1 MKKAFGKNDLD
12 KSNFSKRLY
21 VLSFVAIFMFCVI
34 LFRLFQ
40 IQIVKYEFYKAL
52 AQDQHEFFQKTFPR
66 RGEIFIRDKYSKQLY
81 PLAVN
86 KELNLIYAAP
96 KDIKNKKEIAAKLS
110 AILEMEESE
119 VNNIIS
125 KPDDPYE
132 VIKNKVQ
139 DDMAEN
145 IIQEKIFGIGV
156 APEIFRYYPGEQLAA
171 NVVGFVGFEG
181 NKKVGQYGI
190 ERYYNSRLE
199 GSLGFLELEK
209 DASGNWISF
218 GLKNAK
224 LPKDGE
230 DIILTID
237 QTIQYIAEK
246 KLDEAAEKCGAES
259 GNIIIIDPKSGAIIA
274 MAQYPSYNPNEY
286 QNQEDM
292 RIFLNSNVHN
302 VYEPGS
308 IQKPITMAI
317 GIDLKRVNPTTTY
330 IDEGLIKIDGWT
342 ISNSTPKKNGKQNMI
357 QVLEKSLNTGAVFV
371 QQEIGKKDF
380 YNYLKNFGLNQTTGI
395 EISGESQ
402 GNLSNLET
410 KSDINYAT
418 ASYGQGISVTPI
430 GMLTAIS
437 SFANEGKLMKPHIVE
452 ELIRSDG
459 SSEKIEPVV
468 VRQVVSSRTANLI
481 SAMMVS
487 VIENG
492 HTKKAKIDG
501 YKFAG
506 KTGTAQVPK
515 KEGGGYEKN
524 KTVHTFVGFG
534 PIPNPRF
541 SILVKLDNPQNGIW
555 AESTVGPVFKELSR
569 ELVNYYNIPP
579 TEK

>member
-1 MKKAFGKNDLD
+1 MKKVFGKNDRD
-12 KSNFSKRLY
+12 KSDFSKRLH
-21 VLSFVAIFMFCVI
+21 VLLFVVIFMFCAVM
-34 LFRLFQ
+34 FRLFQ

-52 AQDQHEFFQKTFPR
+52 AQDQHEFFQKTFPK
-66 RGEIFIRDKYSKQLY
+66 RGEIFIKDKYSDELY
-81 PLAVN
+81 PIAVN

-96 KDIKNKKEIAAKLS
+96 KSIENKKEASVKLS
-110 AILEMEESE
+110 SILGMEESKII
-119 VNNIIS
+119 NIIS
-125 KPDDPYE
+125 KPNDPYE

-139 DDMAEN
+139 DDVAEN
-145 IIQEKIFGIGV
+145 IRQEKIFGIGI
-156 APEIFRYYPGEQLAA
+156 APDIFRYYPGEQLAA
-171 NVVGFVGFEG
+171 NIVGFVGFEG
-181 NKKVGQYGI
+181 NKKIGQYGI
-190 ERYYNSRLE
+190 EGYYNSRLE

-209 DASGNWISF
+209 DAFGNWISF
-218 GLKNAK
+218 GMKSAQT
-224 LPKDGE
+224 PKDGE

-237 QTIQYIAEK
+237 QTIQYVAEK
-246 KLDEAAEKCGAES
+246 KINEAMEKYGAES
-259 GNIIIIDPKSGAIIA
+259 GNIIIMDPKSGAIIA

-286 QNQEDM
+286 QKQEDM
-292 RIFLNSNVHN
+292 KVFLNSNVHD

-308 IQKPITMAI
+308 IQKTITMAI
-317 GIDLKRVNPTTTY
+317 GIDLKKVNPTTTY
-330 IDEGLIKIDGWT
+330 IDDGSIKIDGW
-342 ISNSTPKKNGKQNMI
+342 IIRNSTHEKNGEQNMI
-357 QVLEKSLNTGAVFV
+357 QVLEKSLNTGAIFV
-371 QQEIGKKDF
+371 QREIGKKDF
-380 YNYLKNFGLNQTTGI
+380 YNYLKNFGLNQITGI

-430 GMLTAIS
+430 EILTAIS
-437 SFANEGKLMKPHIVE
+437 SFANSGKLMKPHIVE
-452 ELIRSDG
+452 EFIRSDR
-459 SSEKIEPVV
+459 SSEKVEQVV

-487 VIENG
+487 VVENG
-492 HTKKAKIDG
+492 HAKKAKIDG

-515 KEGGGYEKN
+515 KEGRGYEKN
-524 KTVHTFVGFG
+524 KSIHTFVGFG

-541 SILVKLDNPQNGIW
+541 SVLVKLDNPQNGIW
-555 AESTVGPVFKELSR
+555 AESTTVPVFRELSQ

>member
-1 MKKAFGKNDLD
+1 MKKVFGKNDFD
-12 KSNFSKRLY
+12 KSDFSKRLY
-21 VLSFVAIFMFCVI
+21 VLSFVAIFLFCAV
-34 LFRLFQ
+34 LFKLFQ
-40 IQIVKYEFYKAL
+40 IQIVKYEFYKVL
-52 AQDQHEFFQKTFPR
+52 AQDQHEFFQKTFPK
-66 RGEIFIRDKYSKQLY
+66 RGEIFIGDKYSNRLY
-81 PLAVN
+81 PLAIN
-86 KELNLIYAAP
+86 KEMNLIYAAP
-96 KDIKNKKEIAAKLS
+96 KDIEDKKKVAAKLS
-110 AILEMEESE
+110 SLLEMQESE
-119 VNNIIS
+119 IINIIS

-132 VIKNKVQ
+132 IIKNKVQ
-139 DDMAEN
+139 DDAAEN
-145 IIQEKIFGIGV
+145 VKQEKIFGIGV
-156 APEIFRYYPGEQLAA
+156 APEIFRYYPGERLAA
-171 NVVGFVGFEG
+171 NIVGFVGFEG

-209 DASGNWISF
+209 DAFGNRISF
-218 GLKNAK
+218 GLKNAQ

-237 QTIQYIAEK
+237 QTIQYVAEK
-246 KLDEAAEKCGAES
+246 KLNEAVEKYKAES
-259 GNIIIIDPKSGAIIA
+259 GNIIIMDPKSGAIIA

-286 QNQEDM
+286 QKQEDM
-292 RIFLNSNVHN
+292 RVFLNSNAHD

-308 IQKPITMAI
+308 IQKTITMAI
-317 GIDLKRVNPTTTY
+317 GIDLQKVNPTTTY
-330 IDEGLIKIDGWT
+330 VDEGSIKIDGWT
-342 ISNSTPKKNGKQNMI
+342 ISNSNPEKNGEQNMI

-371 QQEIGKKDF
+371 QQETGKKDF
-380 YNYLKNFGLNQTTGI
+380 YNYLKNFGLNQITGI

-430 GMLTAIS
+430 EILAAIS
-437 SFANEGKLMKPHIVE
+437 SFANDGKLMKPRIVE
-452 ELIRSDG
+452 EFIHSDG
-459 SSEKIEPVV
+459 LSEKVEPVV

-492 HTKKAKIDG
+492 HAKKAKIDG

-515 KEGGGYEKN
+515 KEGGGYERN
-524 KTVHTFVGFG
+524 KSIHTFVGFG
-534 PIPNPRF
+534 PIPNPKF

-555 AESTVGPVFKELSR
+555 AESTTVPVFKELSQ
-569 ELVNYYNIPP
+569 ELINYYNIPP

>member
-1 MKKAFGKNDLD
+1 MKKIFGKNDFD

-21 VLSFVAIFMFCVI
+21 ALSFVAIFMFCAV
-34 LFRLFQ
+34 LLRLFQ
-40 IQIVKYEFYKAL
+40 VQIVKYEFYKAL
-52 AQDQHEFFQKTFPR
+52 AQDQHEFFQKTLPK
-66 RGEIFIRDKYSKQLY
+66 RGEIFIRDKYSNQPY

-96 KDIKNKKEIAAKLS
+96 KNIENKKEVAAKLS
-110 AILEMEESE
+110 SLLKMEESE
-119 VNNIIS
+119 IVNIIN

-132 VIKNKVQ
+132 IIKNKVQ
-139 DDMAEN
+139 DDAAEN
-145 IIQEKIFGIGV
+145 VKQEKIFGIGI

-190 ERYYNSRLE
+190 ERYYDGRLG

-218 GLKNAK
+218 GMKSAQH
-224 LPKDGE
+224 PKDGD

-246 KLDEAAEKCGAES
+246 KLNEAVEKYGAES
-259 GNIIIIDPKSGAIIA
+259 GNIIIMNPRSGAVIA

-286 QNQEDM
+286 QKQEDM
-292 RIFLNSNVHN
+292 KVFLNSNAHD

-308 IQKPITMAI
+308 IQKTITMAI
-317 GIDLKRVNPTTTY
+317 GIDLKKVNPTTTY
-330 IDEGLIKIDGWT
+330 VDEGSIKIDGWT
-342 ISNSTPKKNGKQNMI
+342 ISNSSPEKNGEQNMI
-357 QVLEKSLNTGAVFV
+357 QVLEKSLNTGAIFA
-371 QQEIGKKDF
+371 QREIGKKDF
-380 YNYLKNFGLNQTTGI
+380 YNYLKNFGLNQITGI

-402 GNLSNLET
+402 GNLSNLEI

-430 GMLTAIS
+430 GILTAIS
-437 SFANEGKLMKPHIVE
+437 SFANDGRLMKPRIVE
-452 ELIRSDG
+452 EFIHGDG
-459 SSEKIEPVV
+459 LSEKVEPVI

-492 HTKKAKIDG
+492 HAKKAKING

-541 SILVKLDNPQNGIW
+541 SILVKLDNPQNGVW
-555 AESTVGPVFKELSR
+555 AESTTGPVFKELSQ